1 MNIYGI
7 KDLPVDE
14 LETLLRGEHIGKEEM
29 AYNRPLSEEELVV
42 RKDELSK
49 NTILLDV
56 INDELKET
64 KRQFKDKMEPIAAKI
79 KEDLKAIRNKS
90 VEVRGQVYKLPDYE
104 NKMIH
109 MVDEKGHVITS
120 RKMLATERQF
130 TINSQIEKTA

>member
-1 MNIYGI
+1 MNIYSI

-14 LETLLRGEHIGKEEM
+14 LETLLRGESSGIEEM

-56 INDELKET
+56 INDELKEA
-64 KRQFKDKMEPIAAKI
+64 KRQFKDKMEPITAKI

-90 VEVRGQVYKLPDYE
+90 VEIRGKVYKMPDYE

-109 MVDEKGHVITS
+109 MVDERGHVITS
-120 RKMLATERQF
+120 RKMLPEEKQF
-130 TINSQIEKTA
+130 TISSQISKSA